1 MKQPAFRWIGALG
14 ALGLVW
20 HIAPAFATRSPD
32 LISGSVTS
40 VQARTI
46 VVNGVSYEVR
56 IQGAALHQLAQVHV
70 GDKVQLVLTG
80 PKGAPL
86 TQVSAIRVQNAR

>member
-1 MKQPAFRWIGALG
+1 MKQPSFRWIGALG

-32 LISGSVTS
+32 LVSGSVTS
-40 VQARTI
+40 VQARSI

-56 IQGAALHQLAQVHV
+56 LQGSALQQLAQVHA
-70 GDKVQLVLTG
+70 GDRVQLVLTG
-80 PKGAPL
+80 PKDAPA
-86 TQVSAIRVQNAR
+86 TQVSEIRVQNAR